1 MYTLFIPLSGAVLTF
16 HYPAKEKIM
25 DFKNLYEL
33 LNLKPTASQS
43 DIANAMKKAA
53 QQQTITLEDLKLCKL
68 NLLDVEARKQ
78 YNARLFAEYPEL
90 LAPPP
95 EPEPE
100 PEPGKADETE
110 PLAPAKT
117 KQGNKKLYLI
127 LAAVAAAIV
136 LIAGTVAYFKHFKP
150 IEEAKEAVRNLLK
163 DPDSAKFYDVEKV
176 VNTHLKKESICGQV
190 NAKAPAGGYVG
201 KKMFLYDIET
211 KVAFIIPE
219 TRPKKLTEELSYSYL
234 YKAACLNADPDKLK
248 ADSAAYDDSLG
259 KILSLQSQWINA
271 GSSEERERLDK
282 AIAIAKAES
291 AEKKEKVTI
300 FTDSDDD

>member
-1 MYTLFIPLSGAVLTF
+1 
-16 HYPAKEKIM
+16 M
-25 DFKNLYEL
+25 DFKNLYAL
-33 LNLKPTASQS
+33 LNIKPTASQS
-43 DIANAMKKAA
+43 DIAKAMRQAA
-53 QQQTITLEDLKLCKL
+53 QQQTITLDDLKLCKQYLL
-68 NLLDVEARKQ
+68 NEEERNKYDE
-78 YNARLFAEYPEL
+78 RLFAAYPEL

-95 EPEPE
+95 ESKPEPE
-100 PEPGKADETE
+100 PEPEKAEE
-110 PLAPAKT
+110 AKPLAPAKT

-127 LAAVAAAIV
+127 LAAVAAVIV
-136 LIAGTVAYFKHFKP
+136 LIGTVAYFKHFKP
-150 IEEAKEAVRNLLK
+150 IAEAKEAVRDLLK

>member
-1 MYTLFIPLSGAVLTF
+1 
-16 HYPAKEKIM
+16 M

-95 EPEPE
+95 EPKPEPE
-100 PEPGKADETE
+100 PEKAEE
-110 PLAPAKT
+110 AKPLAPAKT

-127 LAAVAAAIV
+127 LAAVVAVIV

-150 IEEAKEAVRNLLK
+150 IAEAKEAVRDLLK
-163 DPDSAKFYDVEKV
+163 DPDSAKFYDVKKHL
-176 VNTHLKKESICGQV
+176 NTHNKEIYVCGEV
-190 NAKAPAGGYVG
+190 NARAPTGGYVG
-201 KKMFLYDIET
+201 KKMFVHNTER
-211 KVAFIIPE
+211 KVTLIIPA
-219 TRPKKLTEELSYSYL
+219 TKPKELREEFYYSISYRV
-234 YKAACLNADPDKLK
+234 ACLNADLEKITADMDNYNNTLEKLV
-248 ADSAAYDDSLG
+248 
-259 KILSLQSQWINA
+259 SLQRQRLNA
-271 GSSEERERLDK
+271 SSDEEQERLDK
-282 AIAIAKAES
+282 AIATTKAKSDEEWANI
-291 AEKKEKVTI
+291 TI

>member
-1 MYTLFIPLSGAVLTF
+1 
-16 HYPAKEKIM
+16 M

-95 EPEPE
+95 EPKPEPE
-100 PEPGKADETE
+100 PEKAEE
-110 PLAPAKT
+110 AKPLAPAKT

-127 LAAVAAAIV
+127 LAAVVAAIV

-190 NAKAPAGGYVG
+190 NAKATAGGYVG
-201 KKMFLYDIET
+201 KKMFLYDIKT

-219 TRPKKLTEELSYSYL
+219 SKPKKQTEEFSFSFL
-234 YKAACLNADPDKLK
+234 YKAACLNADPEKLN
-248 ADSAAYDDSLG
+248 ADSAAYKDTLE
-259 KILSLQSQWINA
+259 KLVSLQRQRLNA
-271 GSSEERERLDK
+271 SSDEEQERLDK
-282 AIAIAKAES
+282 AIATTKAKSDEEWA
-291 AEKKEKVTI
+291 KITI
-300 FTDSDDD
+300 YTDSDDD